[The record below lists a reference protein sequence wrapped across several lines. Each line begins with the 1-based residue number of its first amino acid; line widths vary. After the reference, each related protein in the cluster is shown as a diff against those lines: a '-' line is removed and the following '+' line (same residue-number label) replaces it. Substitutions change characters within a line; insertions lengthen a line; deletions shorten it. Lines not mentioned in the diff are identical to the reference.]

1 MKEYFEK
8 RTLSGEINVACKF
21 ENQPTRYWR
30 DNKTTIANNIIKIV
44 NRYAKEGET
53 MTLRQLHYQFV
64 GHVATYVNHQS
75 AYSKLGDILDDLRYC
90 GIIPWNMFEDRGRK
104 PFLPYSVKDVPDAL
118 NDAVETYRINRQE
131 GQKTHFELWTE
142 KDALSAIFSKVTS
155 EYHVRLVI
163 NKGYTS
169 STAAHEAYSRFA
181 KQIMSGR
188 KVVVGYFG
196 DHDPSGLDMVRDIT
210 ERIMF
215 FLCRG
220 DQLNEL
226 NDQINE
232 WHEKEST
239 TVWEICDYYKK
250 DRLANRLLKEHAEPS
265 DKDYEE
271 WEELRRRYF
280 IDQTQLFKV
289 KHIGLTM
296 EQIKEFDL
304 PENPTKMTDSRA
316 KEYIRKYGRRC
327 WEVDAIDLIELRRLL
342 REAIEEVIDVK
353 LFKQV
358 VAREKKEIKELKA
371 IIDKFNDEQ

>member
-30 DNKTTIANNIIKIV
+30 DNKTNIANNIIKIV

-64 GHVATYVNHQS
+64 GHVSTYVNHQS

-90 GIIPWNMFEDRGRK
+90 GIIPWDMFEDRGRK
-104 PFLPYSVKDVPDAL
+104 PYLPYSVKDVPDAL

-131 GQKTHFELWTE
+131 GQETHFELWTE

-181 KQIMSGR
+181 EEILQGR
-188 KVVVGYFG
+188 KVVIGYFG

-210 ERIMF
+210 ERILF
-215 FLCRG
+215 FLSRG
-220 DQLNEL
+220 TQLDEIRNKM
-226 NDQINE
+226 ND
-232 WHEKEST
+232 WHEENRT
-239 TVWEICDYYKK
+239 NIWDICDYYDKNK
-250 DRLANRLLKEHAEPS
+250 LVERLLSPNDIS
-265 DKDYEE
+265 DKDGEE
-271 WEELRRRYF
+271 WDALRKQYF
-280 IDQTQLFKV
+280 IEKSELFKV

-296 EQIKEFDL
+296 EQIKQFKL

-316 KEYIRKYGRRC
+316 KEYIKKYGRRC

-353 LFKQV
+353 KFKNV
-358 VAREKKEIKELKA
+358 VAREKREIKELKA
-371 IIDKFNDEQ
+371 IIDKLN

>member
-21 ENQPTRYWR
+21 ENQPTRYWQ

-90 GIIPWNMFEDRGRK
+90 GIIPWDMFEDRGRK
-104 PFLPYSVKDVPDAL
+104 PFLPYSVKDVPGAL
-118 NDAVETYRINRQE
+118 QDAVDTYRINRQE
-131 GQKTHFELWTE
+131 GQETHFELWTE

-181 KQIMSGR
+181 KKIMAGK

-196 DHDPSGLDMVRDIT
+196 DHDPSGLDMVRDIR

-220 DQLNEL
+220 DQIDMQDEI
-226 NDQINE
+226 DAYY
-232 WHEKEST
+232 EKCG
-239 TVWEICDYYKK
+239 VIGWEICEYYDK
-250 DRLANRLLKEHAEPS
+250 DKLGIRLFNDRDRDPS
-265 DKDYEE
+265 DKDYEDFQ
-271 WEELRRRYF
+271 ELRKRYF
-280 IDQTQLFKV
+280 IEHNELFV
-289 KHIGLTM
+289 IKHIGLTM
-296 EQIKEFDL
+296 EQIKQFKL

-316 KEYIRKYGRRC
+316 VEYIRKYGRRC

-371 IIDKFNDEQ
+371 IIDKLK